1 MRKKI
6 KSQHATKRCALGA
19 HLFYQKEKIMLFE
32 VIKDDQIVACT
43 NNLNCIY
50 SVEQLRDI
58 QKSGFTFRLN
68 GEQATIN
75 EVKSIRERG
84 LDL

>member
-1 MRKKI
+1 
-6 KSQHATKRCALGA
+6 
-19 HLFYQKEKIMLFE
+19 MLFE

-43 NNLNCIY
+43 NSISCIY

-58 QKSGFTFRLN
+58 QKAGFTFRLN
-68 GEQATIN
+68 GKKATIN